1 MASRPNNDKMRVT
14 FKQELFCQ
22 AMFEGRKSAT
32 EAYKEAYNT
41 NTEVAA
47 TAHNNAYELM
57 KSPAVKAR
65 MAQLS
70 NDRAARLQITG
81 DSLLNDAKEIHQLA
95 IKGKKLSPALDAIR
109 LLMEKSGHFVDS
121 SDSAGDQR
129 KKLSLTDKEQKM
141 IDKMAKQLTEPVDD
155 E

>member
-1 MASRPNNDKMRVT
+1 MATRPKNNKLRVT
-14 FKQELFCQ
+14 FKEELFCQ
-22 AMFEGRKSAT
+22 AIFEGKKSASD
-32 EAYKEAYNT
+32 AYRLAYDT
-41 NTEVAA
+41 TTTRAA
-47 TAHNNAYELM
+47 TVHSEASELI
-57 KSPAVKAR
+57 KVPAV
-65 MAQLS
+65 AQRLVQLQ